1 MESKIED
8 RWPGIGRS
16 SKDTVVVLKQV
27 HMRITFRVK
36 KKKVQ
41 IPVPTLLQKVT
52 ILNRVQYLCTIS
64 LLNLHG
70 VKYTISVQV
79 SGF

>member
-1 MESKIED
+1 MSSKVSERLMESKIED

-36 KKKVQ
+36 KKKF
-41 IPVPTLLQKVT
+41 
-52 ILNRVQYLCTIS
+52 RYLCP
-64 LLNLHG
+64 HYC
-70 VKYTISVQV
+70 KK
-79 SGF
+79 